1 MKNLFLSFVLKLTTK
16 NYKSPIRR
24 ALHKSFF
31 KSCQLVFR
39 KKRSI
44 DKLKFLDDNFLKFE
58 QNGFVILNKSLL
70 KEESLEKL
78 NRSINLSKTIF
89 LDKRKEYSKI
99 NKPYLMSVDFTNDPI
114 AGKTFYE
121 LFTDRYFIDIAQNYF
136 NEMPLLSEIKL
147 LHSPITHDKIFT
159 GSQLFHSDFDD
170 SKLMKIFIYL
180 NDVDKESGPLEIVSK
195 SITKEIISKSKYRW
209 GQVKRNYKSHD
220 DNLLNLFPNDNI
232 VTPLV
237 GDEGTISIVD
247 TVNCLHRGSR
257 NPTKERLVLYATY
270 STRTSFRNPP
280 INWFISGKSTDLVSN
295 PLLSLD
301 PDKSWLGKYAF
312 NN

>member
-1 MKNLFLSFVLKLTTK
+1 MKNSILTFVFRLTTK
-16 NYKSPIRR
+16 NYQSPVRR
-24 ALHKSFF
+24 ALHKLFF
-31 KSCQLVFR
+31 KSCQFVFG

-44 DKLKFLDDNFLKFE
+44 DKPKVLDDNFLKFK
-58 QNGFVILNKSLL
+58 QNGFAILDKSLL
-70 KEESLEKL
+70 SEETVEKL

-89 LDKRKEYSKI
+89 SDQRKEYIKT
-99 NKPYLMSVDFTNDPI
+99 NKAYLMGVNFTNDPI
-114 AGKTFYE
+114 ACKTFYE
-121 LFTDRYFIDIAQNYF
+121 LFTDKYFINMAQNYF
-136 NEMPLLSEIKL
+136 NEMPLLTEIKL
-147 LHSPITHDKIFT
+147 LHSPITNDEIFT

-170 SKLMKIFIYL
+170 SELMKIFIYL
-180 NDVDKESGPLEIVSK
+180 NDVDSESGPLEIVSK

-209 GQVKRNYKSHD
+209 GQIKQNYKSHD
-220 DNLLNLFPNDNI
+220 DNLLNLYPNSNI
-232 VTPLV
+232 ITPLV
-237 GDEGTISIVD
+237 GDEGTVSIVD

-280 INWFISGKSTDLVSN
+280 IDWFIPGKSAELISN

-301 PDKSWLGKYAF
+301 PDRSWLGKYAF

>member
-1 MKNLFLSFVLKLTTK
+1 MKNLILSFVLRLTTK

-31 KSCQLVFR
+31 KLCQFVLRR
-39 KKRSI
+39 KQSI
-44 DKLKFLDDNFLKFE
+44 DKPNDLDDNYLKFE

-70 KEESLEKL
+70 NEETLDKL
-78 NRSINLSKTIF
+78 NRSINLSRTF
-89 LDKRKEYSKI
+89 FSDKKKEYIKT
-99 NKPYLMSVDFTNDPI
+99 NKSYLLGVDFTSDPI

-121 LFTDRYFIDIAQNYF
+121 LFTDRYFIDIAQKYF

-147 LHSPITHDKIFT
+147 LHSPITHDNIFT

-180 NDVDKESGPLEIVSK
+180 NDVDLESGPLEVVSK

-209 GQVKRNYKSHD
+209 GQAKRNYKSHD

-232 VTPLV
+232 VIPLV
-237 GDEGTISIVD
+237 GDEGTLSIVD

-280 INWFISGKSTDLVSN
+280 INWFVPGKSAVLISS
-295 PLLSLD
+295 PLLRLD
-301 PDKSWLGKYAF
+301 PNKFWIGKYAF